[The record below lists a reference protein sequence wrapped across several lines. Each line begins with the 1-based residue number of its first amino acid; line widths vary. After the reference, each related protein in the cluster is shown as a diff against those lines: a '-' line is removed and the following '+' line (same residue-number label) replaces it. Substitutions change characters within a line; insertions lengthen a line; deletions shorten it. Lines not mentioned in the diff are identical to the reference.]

1 MGEERIC
8 LMGKKKR
15 CLYAYKMLCKEEN
28 KMMQERVAFFFSSS
42 VLDELRDVTPSLI
55 EAHLEL
61 SLEQ

>member
-1 MGEERIC
+1 
-8 LMGKKKR
+8 
-15 CLYAYKMLCKEEN
+15 
-28 KMMQERVAFFFSSS
+28 MMQERVAFFFSSS

>member
-1 MGEERIC
+1 MFNGE
-8 LMGKKKR
+8 KKG